1 MYWQGPP
8 DLRRWEPPVQ
18 GKLRKSTVVVAVPS
32 RRVELVADRTPG
44 VGGVVHVD
52 VVPGR
57 VVVDVVDQ
65 RRVDIVH
72 AASDAGDGVGDRGA
86 EERDDDGSGDAG
98 VTEVD
103 VRGGHRGK
111 PVPMQAEADG
121 VARRLQGDDG
131 PAGGGRLRLRDFH
144 AAGHL
149 ADEY

>member
-1 MYWQGPP
+1 M
-8 DLRRWEPPVQ
+8 
-18 GKLRKSTVVVAVPS
+18 
-32 RRVELVADRTPG
+32 ELVADRTPR

-57 VVVDVVDQ
+57 VVVDVLDQ

-72 AASDAGDGVGDRGA
+72 AATDAGNGVGDRGG
-86 EERDDDGSGDAG
+86 EERDNDGSGDAG

-103 VRGGHRGK
+103 VRGGHRGQ

-131 PAGGGRLRLRDFH
+131 PGSRGRL
-144 AAGHL
+144 
-149 ADEY
+149 